1 LKSELAS
8 GQTGSRTQLPALATG
23 LVLMA
28 GLTAYPRFVVD
39 STGRADHLLAVALL
53 WAMTAG
59 FVRGVGFVPRTR
71 WIRWIFSGQACL
83 AALVGAVVIKAFR
96 MMASA

>member
-8 GQTGSRTQLPALATG
+8 DETGSRTQVPALATG
-23 LVLMA
+23 LLLMA
-28 GLTAYPRFVVD
+28 ALTAYPRFVVD
-39 STGRADHLLAVALL
+39 STGRADHLLAVALF

-59 FVRGVGFVPRTR
+59 FVRGVGFIPRTR
-71 WIRWIFSGQACL
+71 WIRWTFSGQACL
-83 AALVGAVVIKAFR
+83 AALVGAVAIKTFR